1 MVGFLLF
8 EVCVLTAKT
17 MFVRTEGGDVI
28 RREVV
33 VSGLRLTP
41 GASELVKQP
50 KLHEGESLKWLEDD
64 IMPTIIKRH
73 GSV

>member
-1 MVGFLLF
+1 MVGFLLT
-8 EVCVLTAKT
+8 EVCTLTAKT

-28 RREVV
+28 RREIVI
-33 VSGLRLTP
+33 SGMRLSA
-41 GASELVKQP
+41 GSAEMVKQP
-50 KLHEGESLKWLEDD
+50 KLQEGESLKWLKDD

>member
-1 MVGFLLF
+1 M
-8 EVCVLTAKT
+8 TTKT

-28 RREVV
+28 RREIVI
-33 VSGLRLTP
+33 SGMRFAP

-50 KLHEGESLKWLEDD
+50 NLHEGESLKWLEDD

>member
-8 EVCVLTAKT
+8 EVCNLTAKT

-28 RREVV
+28 RREIVIAGLKVV
-33 VSGLRLTP
+33 P

-50 KLHEGESLKWLEDD
+50 KLYEGESLTWLADD
-64 IMPTIIKRH
+64 IMPTVIKR
-73 GSV
+73 S